1 MKSTREL
8 FKNKPSLLEEQEVID
23 LLEYCEELESE
34 IIEFQFQKNNNK
46 ELVMLDMLQEVIK
59 GCNALEKEQMEHERF
74 GYEAPQYQESILNL
88 KRYILGRC
96 RDEKIY
102 L

>member
-1 MKSTREL
+1 MKSPREI
-8 FKNKPSLLEEQEVID
+8 FKNNPALLEKPEVIE
-23 LLEYCEELESE
+23 LLDYCEELESE
-34 IIEFQFQKNNNK
+34 NVEFKFQKANNK
-46 ELVMLDMLQEVIK
+46 ESAMKDMLQEVIK
-59 GCNALEKEQMEHERF
+59 GCSEIEKEQMEHERF

-96 RDEKIY
+96 REEKIY